1 MPSVTNEQVRCFV
14 FRWFAQH
21 PFVKITATK
30 MTDFAKA
37 HFKAMISREFVLD
50 SINLYIRCINENS
63 TADESVKK
71 EPVGKAVRGFVYEY
85 WLERNF
91 GKKKKSP
98 TGDNLISDKEK
109 LC

>member
-1 MPSVTNEQVRCFV
+1 M
-14 FRWFAQH
+14 
-21 PFVKITATK
+21 
-30 MTDFAKA
+30 
-37 HFKAMISREFVLD
+37 
-50 SINLYIRCINENS
+50 RCINTYS

-71 EPVGKAVRGFVYEY
+71 EPVGKAERGFVYEY

-98 TGDNLISDKEK
+98 TGDNLVSDKEK